1 VTSNRIIDWSD
12 NARTML
18 DEIVE
23 KQPILVRISAAKKL
37 RDSAERLARLAAAE
51 RVEEQD
57 VLKASR
63 VLAGV
68 E

>member
-1 VTSNRIIDWSD
+1 MIDWSD
-12 NARTML
+12 TARAML

-23 KQPILVRISAAKKL
+23 KQPILVRISAAKRL
-37 RDSAERLARLAAAE
+37 RDNAERLARLSASE

>member
-1 VTSNRIIDWSD
+1 MIDWSET
-12 NARTML
+12 AKAML

-23 KQPILVRISAAKKL
+23 KQPILVRISAAKNL
-37 RDSAERLARLAAAE
+37 RDKAERLARSHAAE

>member
-1 VTSNRIIDWSD
+1 MLDWSET
-12 NARTML
+12 AKAML

-37 RDSAERLARLAAAE
+37 RDNAESLARSSAAE
-51 RVEEQD
+51 RVEEVD